1 MGDGTGVRTGPLAGL
16 RVIELAGIGPGP
28 FCAMMLADA
37 GADVLR
43 IDRPDPSGLG
53 LDLPPRFDVC
63 GRSRRSVALDLKHPD
78 AIACLLDLL
87 AGADALIEGFRPGT
101 TERLGLGPD
110 RCLAANPR
118 LVYGRVTGW
127 GQEGPLAGA
136 AGHDLDYIALSGA
149 LHAIG
154 PAGGAPVP
162 PLNLVGDYGG
172 GGMLLAFGMAA
183 ALAHA
188 ARTGTGQ
195 VVDAAMV
202 DGASTLMAMFHGL
215 RAAGL
220 HGEAR
225 GTNLLDGGAPHYAT
239 YACRDGLR
247 IAVAPIEAKFRRVL
261 AERLGLPP
269 ESFDEWA
276 DPATWPE
283 ASTRLATIFAGRD
296 RAAWCELL
304 EGTDACVAPVLT
316 MAEAAGHPHALAR
329 AAFAEVGGI
338 VQPAPAPRFSAT
350 PSSPPTP
357 TEAPGASTRAAL
369 LDWDIP
375 QARIDALLAVGA
387 AGARQPA

>member
-1 MGDGTGVRTGPLAGL
+1 MAGDTGRRTGPLAGL

-53 LDLPPRFDVC
+53 LDLPARFDVC

-78 AIACLLDLL
+78 AVACILDLVR
-87 AGADALIEGFRPGT
+87 GADALIEGFRPGT
-101 TERLGLGPD
+101 TERLGLGPEP
-110 RCLAANPR
+110 CLSANPR
-118 LVYGRVTGW
+118 LVYGRITGW
-127 GQEGPLAGA
+127 GQDGPLARA
-136 AGHDLDYIALSGA
+136 AGHDLNYIALAGA
-149 LHAIG
+149 LQAIG
-154 PAGGAPVP
+154 PADGVPVP

-215 RAAGL
+215 RAAGQ

-239 YACRDGLR
+239 YACRDGLHV
-247 IAVAPIEAKFRRVL
+247 AVAPIEAKFRRVL
-261 AERLGLPP
+261 AGALDLPADTFDGL
-269 ESFDEWA
+269 A

-283 ASTRLATIFAGRD
+283 ASARLAALFAGRD
-296 RAAWCELL
+296 RAEWCALL

-316 MAEAAGHPHALAR
+316 LAEAAEHPHARAR
-329 AAFAEVGGI
+329 GAFATVDGL

-350 PSSPPTP
+350 PSGAPTP
-357 TEAPGASTRAAL
+357 TEPPGASTQAAL
-369 LDWDIP
+369 IDWGLP
-375 QARIDALLAVGA
+375 PERVASLLASGA
-387 AGARQPA
+387 AGARATA

>member
-1 MGDGTGVRTGPLAGL
+1 MAGDTGRRTGPLAGL

-53 LDLPPRFDVC
+53 LDLPARFDVC

-78 AIACLLDLL
+78 AVACILDLVR
-87 AGADALIEGFRPGT
+87 GADALIEGFRPGT
-101 TERLGLGPD
+101 TERLGLGPEP
-110 RCLAANPR
+110 CLAANPR
-118 LVYGRVTGW
+118 LVYGRITGW
-127 GQEGPLAGA
+127 GQDGPLARA
-136 AGHDLDYIALSGA
+136 AGHDLNYIALAGA

-154 PAGGAPVP
+154 PRTARPVP

-202 DGASTLMAMFHGL
+202 DGASILMAMFHGL
-215 RAAGL
+215 RAAGQ

-239 YACRDGLR
+239 YACRDGLHV
-247 IAVAPIEAKFRRVL
+247 AVAPIEAKFRRVL
-261 AERLGLPP
+261 AGALGL
-269 ESFDEWA
+269 
-276 DPATWPE
+276 
-283 ASTRLATIFAGRD
+283 
-296 RAAWCELL
+296 
-304 EGTDACVAPVLT
+304 
-316 MAEAAGHPHALAR
+316 AAGHVRRPRRSRDLAGGERAARRPLRRRRPGRMVRAPRRHRCLRRARPDARRGGRASPCPRPRRLRDRGRRRPAGAGAPLLGDALRRAHPDRGRPAR
-329 AAFAEVGGI
+329 ARR
-338 VQPAPAPRFSAT
+338 PR
-350 PSSPPTP
+350 
-357 TEAPGASTRAAL
+357 
-369 LDWDIP
+369 
-375 QARIDALLAVGA
+375 
-387 AGARQPA
+387 